1 MPVTAERLPRSL
13 VAMEIEVEQER
24 LEGALEKAVR
34 KVSQQVR
41 IPGFRPGKAPRHIVE
56 NMVGRPALL
65 QEAIEDLLPDIYSE
79 ALEEQEIEAIGEPE
93 IDLKSTEPLVVTAMV
108 PVRPTV
114 DIGDYHSLRVPRE
127 DAVASPD
134 QVEEAMVGV
143 RRRFATLD
151 PVDRAVDWDD
161 TVRVD
166 VSVSVEGQGEP
177 HVEEGAEFRVARD
190 GFVSLPGFLDHL
202 IGLERGGPHE
212 FEFALPEDYDAQ
224 ELAGKL
230 ASYVVTVH
238 EVKQEVLPDLDDEF
252 ARSLDE
258 ENIETLEQLQ
268 ERVEENVRVRVEAE
282 AEAAYRD
289 EVMDLLLAT
298 SELDYPEVL
307 VEREVDRLVD
317 EQSNHAFHER
327 ETFDQWL
334 ESIGSTEDEVRD
346 ALREQAD
353 LVLRRGLVMAELAEQ
368 ESIEPSEQDIV
379 GEVDILVEQMTG
391 GTTDLEERAELRGL
405 LDTDETRGQIQ
416 SRLLMTQTVER
427 LVEISSQP
435 DDEIEPRSARR
446 RSRRRRGSR
455 GDDEAEADG
464 TEDTEAEDV
473 EATVEDDEDIEA
485 MAEDGEDIEAAVED
499 AEDAASDD
507 AADSG
512 SSTDD
517 ADRDGK
523 D

>member
-24 LEGALEKAVR
+24 LDGALEKAVQ

-65 QEAIEDLLPDIYSE
+65 QEAIEDLLPGLYSE
-79 ALEEQEIEAIGEPE
+79 AIEEQEIDAIGDPE
-93 IDLKSTEPLVVTAMV
+93 IDLKSTEPLIVTAMV
-108 PVRPTV
+108 PVRPTI
-114 DIGDYHSLRVPRE
+114 DIGDYRSLRVPRE
-127 DAVASPD
+127 EVTVDAEAAED
-134 QVEEAMVGV
+134 AMVGV
-143 RRRFATLD
+143 RRRYATLE
-151 PVDRAVDWDD
+151 PVDRAVEWED

-177 HVEEGAEFRVARD
+177 HVEEGAEFRVSQD
-190 GFVSLPGFLDHL
+190 GVVSLPGFLDHL
-202 IGLERGGPHE
+202 IGLQRGGPHE
-212 FEFALPEDYDAQ
+212 FEFDLPDDYDAQ
-224 ELAGKL
+224 ELAGKT
-230 ASYVVTVH
+230 ASYTLTLH
-238 EVKQEVLPDLDDEF
+238 EVKQEVLPDLDDDF

-258 ENIETLEQLQ
+258 EGIETLEQLE
-268 ERVEENVRVRVEAE
+268 ERVAENVRVSAEAE
-282 AEAAYRD
+282 AEASYRD
-289 EVMDLLLAT
+289 EVLDLLLAT

-307 VEREVDRLVD
+307 VEREIDRLVD

-353 LVLRRGLVMAELAEQ
+353 LALRRGLVMAELAEQ
-368 ESIEPSEQDIV
+368 ESIEPSEQDIA
-379 GEVDILVEQMTG
+379 GEVDTLVDQMTG

-405 LDTDETRGQIQ
+405 LDTDETRGQIT
-416 SRLLMTQTVER
+416 SRLLMTQTLER
-427 LVEISSQP
+427 LVEIASQP

-455 GDDEAEADG
+455 GADDAEAEG
-464 TEDTEAEDV
+464 AEDA
-473 EATVEDDEDIEA
+473 EASADAEDIEA
-485 MAEDGEDIEAAVED
+485 DGGD
-499 AEDAASDD
+499 AEDASSDD

-517 ADRDGK
+517 TDRDG
-523 D
+523 DD

>member
-24 LEGALEKAVR
+24 LDGALEKAVQ

-65 QEAIEDLLPDIYSE
+65 QEAIEDLIPGLYTE
-79 ALEEQEIEAIGEPE
+79 ALEEQEIDAIGDPE

-114 DIGDYHSLRVPRE
+114 DIGDYRSLRVPRDEATVTEE
-127 DAVASPD
+127 DT
-134 QVEEAMVGV
+134 EEAMVGV
-143 RRRFATLD
+143 RRRYATLD
-151 PVDRAVDWDD
+151 PVDRAVEWDD

-177 HVEEGAEFRVARD
+177 HVEEGAEFRVSQD
-190 GFVSLPGFLDHL
+190 GVVSLPGFLDHL

-224 ELAGKL
+224 ELAGKT
-230 ASYVVTVH
+230 ASYTVTLH
-238 EVKQEVLPDLDDEF
+238 EVKQEVLPDLDDDF

-258 ENIETLEQLQ
+258 EGIETLEQLQ
-268 ERVEENVRVRVEAE
+268 ERVAENVRIRVEAE

-289 EVMDLLLAT
+289 EVLDLLLAT
-298 SELDYPEVL
+298 SDLDYPEVL
-307 VEREVDRLVD
+307 VEREIDRLVD

-353 LVLRRGLVMAELAEQ
+353 LALRRGLVMAELAEQ
-368 ESIEPSEQDIV
+368 ESIEPSEQDIA
-379 GEVDILVEQMTG
+379 GEVDQLVEQMTG
-391 GTTDLEERAELRGL
+391 GSTDLEERAELRGL
-405 LDTDETRGQIQ
+405 LDTEETRGQIT
-416 SRLLMTQTVER
+416 SRLLMTQTLER
-427 LVEISSQP
+427 LVEIASQP

-455 GDDEAEADG
+455 GADDAEAEGAADA
-464 TEDTEAEDV
+464 EASADAEDV
-473 EATVEDDEDIEA
+473 EA
-485 MAEDGEDIEAAVED
+485 AAAD
-499 AEDAASDD
+499 AEGASSDD

-517 ADRDGK
+517 TDRDG
-523 D
+523 DD

>member
-24 LEGALEKAVR
+24 LDGALEKAVQ

-65 QEAIEDLLPDIYSE
+65 QEAIEDLLPGLYSE
-79 ALEEQEIEAIGEPE
+79 AIEEQEIDAIGDPE
-93 IDLKSTEPLVVTAMV
+93 IDLKSTEPLIVTAMV

-114 DIGDYHSLRVPRE
+114 DIGDYPSLRVPRE
-127 DAVASPD
+127 EVTVNAEAA
-134 QVEEAMVGV
+134 EEAMVGV
-143 RRRFATLD
+143 RRRYATLE
-151 PVDRAVDWDD
+151 PVDRAVEWED

-177 HVEEGAEFRVARD
+177 HVEEGAEFRVSQD
-190 GFVSLPGFLDHL
+190 GVVSLPGFLDHL

-212 FEFALPEDYDAQ
+212 FGFDLPDDYDAQ
-224 ELAGKL
+224 ELAGKT
-230 ASYVVTVH
+230 ASYTLTLH
-238 EVKQEVLPDLDDEF
+238 EVKQEVLPDLDDDF

-258 ENIETLEQLQ
+258 EGIETLEQLE
-268 ERVEENVRVRVEAE
+268 ERVAENVRVSAE
-282 AEAAYRD
+282 AEGEASYRD
-289 EVMDLLLAT
+289 EVLDLLLAT

-307 VEREVDRLVD
+307 VEREIDRLVD

-353 LVLRRGLVMAELAEQ
+353 LALRRGLVMAELAEQ
-368 ESIEPSEQDIV
+368 ESIEPSEQDIA
-379 GEVDILVEQMTG
+379 GEVDTLVDQMTG

-405 LDTDETRGQIQ
+405 LDTDETRGQIT
-416 SRLLMTQTVER
+416 SRLLMTQTLER
-427 LVEISSQP
+427 LVEIASQP

-455 GDDEAEADG
+455 DDAEAEGAADA
-464 TEDTEAEDV
+464 EASAD
-473 EATVEDDEDIEA
+473 AEDIEA
-485 MAEDGEDIEAAVED
+485 DGGD
-499 AEDAASDD
+499 AEDASSDD

-517 ADRDGK
+517 TDRDG
-523 D
+523 DD

>member
-24 LEGALEKAVR
+24 LDGALEKAVQ

-65 QEAIEDLLPDIYSE
+65 QEAIEDLLPGLYSE
-79 ALEEQEIEAIGEPE
+79 AIEEQEIDAIGDPE
-93 IDLKSTEPLVVTAMV
+93 IDLKSTEPLIVTAMV

-114 DIGDYHSLRVPRE
+114 DIGDYRSLRVPRE
-127 DAVASPD
+127 EVTVNAEAA
-134 QVEEAMVGV
+134 EEAMVGV
-143 RRRFATLD
+143 RRRYATLE
-151 PVDRAVDWDD
+151 PVDRAVEWED

-177 HVEEGAEFRVARD
+177 HVEEGAEFRVSQD
-190 GFVSLPGFLDHL
+190 GVVSLPGFLDHL

-212 FEFALPEDYDAQ
+212 FEFDLPDDYDAQ
-224 ELAGKL
+224 ELAGKT
-230 ASYVVTVH
+230 ASYTLTLH
-238 EVKQEVLPDLDDEF
+238 EVKQEVLPDLDDDF

-258 ENIETLEQLQ
+258 EGIETLEQLE
-268 ERVEENVRVRVEAE
+268 ERVAENVRVSAEAE
-282 AEAAYRD
+282 AEASYHD
-289 EVMDLLLAT
+289 EVLDLLLAT

-307 VEREVDRLVD
+307 VEREIDRLVD

-353 LVLRRGLVMAELAEQ
+353 LALRRGLVMAELAEQ
-368 ESIEPSEQDIV
+368 ESIEPSEQDIA
-379 GEVDILVEQMTG
+379 GEVDTLVDQMTG

-405 LDTDETRGQIQ
+405 LDTDETRGQIT
-416 SRLLMTQTVER
+416 SRLLMTQTLER
-427 LVEISSQP
+427 LVEIASQP

-455 GDDEAEADG
+455 GADDAEAEG
-464 TEDTEAEDV
+464 AEDA
-473 EATVEDDEDIEA
+473 EASA
-485 MAEDGEDIEAAVED
+485 DGEDIEADGGD
-499 AEDAASDD
+499 AEDASSDD

-517 ADRDGK
+517 TDRDG
-523 D
+523 DD

>member
-1 MPVTAERLPRSL
+1 VPVTAERLPRSL

-24 LEGALEKAVR
+24 LDGALEKAVQ

-65 QEAIEDLLPDIYSE
+65 QEAIEDLLPGLYSE
-79 ALEEQEIEAIGEPE
+79 AIEEQEIDAIGDPE
-93 IDLKSTEPLVVTAMV
+93 IDLKSTEPLIVTAMV

-114 DIGDYHSLRVPRE
+114 DIGDYRSLRVPRDEATVTAE
-127 DAVASPD
+127 DT
-134 QVEEAMVGV
+134 EEAMVDV
-143 RRRFATLD
+143 RRRYATLE
-151 PVDRAVDWDD
+151 PVDRVVEWDD

-177 HVEEGAEFRVARD
+177 HVEEGAEFRVAQD
-190 GFVSLPGFLDHL
+190 GVISLPGFLDHL

-212 FEFALPEDYDAQ
+212 FEFDLPDDYDAQ
-224 ELAGKL
+224 ELAGKT
-230 ASYVVTVH
+230 ASYTVTLH
-238 EVKQEVLPDLDDEF
+238 EVKQEVLPDLDDDF

-258 ENIETLEQLQ
+258 EGIETLEQLR
-268 ERVEENVRVRVEAE
+268 ERVAENVRIRVEAE

-289 EVMDLLLAT
+289 EVLDLLLAT

-307 VEREVDRLVD
+307 VEREIDRLVD

-334 ESIGSTEDEVRD
+334 EAIGSTEDEVRD

-368 ESIEPSEQDIV
+368 ESIEPSEQDIA
-379 GEVDILVEQMTG
+379 GEVDVLVEQMTG

-405 LDTDETRGQIQ
+405 LDTDETRGQIT
-416 SRLLMTQTVER
+416 SRLLMTQTLER
-427 LVEISSQP
+427 LVEIASQP
-435 DDEIEPRSARR
+435 DDVVVEEED
-446 RSRRRRGSR
+446 R
-455 GDDEAEADG
+455 GDHI
-464 TEDTEAEDV
+464 V
-473 EATVEDDEDIEA
+473 IHVQCHDDDKGRII
-485 MAEDGEDIEAAVED
+485 G
-499 AEDAASDD
+499 
-507 AADSG
+507 
-512 SSTDD
+512 
-517 ADRDGK
+517 RDGRVANAMRSLLYVASTRAGVRASLNIE
-523 D
+523 